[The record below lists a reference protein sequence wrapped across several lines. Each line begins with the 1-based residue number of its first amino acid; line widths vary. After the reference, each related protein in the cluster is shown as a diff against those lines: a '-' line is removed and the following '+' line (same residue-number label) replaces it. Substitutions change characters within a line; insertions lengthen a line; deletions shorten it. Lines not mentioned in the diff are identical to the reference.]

1 VPTLAAKLGVVADGR
16 NLVVGPVPDAVLAE
30 LFEPHRRA
38 TAAPYDVILA
48 FCPDR
53 RALERHL
60 GALAD
65 RITTAGALWVS
76 WPKRASGIATDI
88 TENDVREA
96 GLATGLVD
104 NKVAAVDDTWSGLR
118 FVRRRADR

>member
-1 VPTLAAKLGVVADGR
+1 VAPLAAKLGFAPDIR
-16 NLVVGPVPDAVLAE
+16 SLVLGPAPDAVVAE
-30 LFEPHRRA
+30 LYDPHRRP

-53 RALERHL
+53 RTLGRRLDVLPARLAL
-60 GALAD
+60 
-65 RITTAGALWVS
+65 AGALWLS
-76 WPKRASGIATDI
+76 WPKKSSGVVTDI
-88 TENDVREA
+88 SENDVREA

-118 FVRRRADR
+118 FVRRLADR